1 MTVAVGIAVEVGVAV
16 EGMDVAVGCEEHDA
30 VTNMEMI
37 KVKKMRRMA
46 NPSGK

>member
-30 VTNMEMI
+30 VTNMAI
-37 KVKKMRRMA
+37 VKVKKKRCMA
-46 NPSGK
+46 YSF